1 MMQIVLVEPN
11 KAARPVEIEDNLHA
25 MQALVGG
32 PIQALYPW
40 EDPVALICNDEG
52 KILGLPLNRVLGDY
66 EIIAGTFFICGIQG
80 ENFSGL
86 TEQQIQKY
94 QQMFRSPEKFI
105 NTPGGI
111 LCIRMN
117 PVISP
122 ERKANALRFGLQQ
135 SCR

>member
-1 MMQIVLVEPN
+1 MQIVLVEPN

-122 ERKANALRFGLQQ
+122 ARKAKAKRSPDQE
-135 SCR
+135 R

>member
-117 PVISP
+117 PVIFP
-122 ERKANALRFGLQQ
+122 ERKAKAKRSPDQE
-135 SCR
+135 R

>member
-94 QQMFRSPEKFI
+94 QQMFRSPEKII

-122 ERKANALRFGLQQ
+122 ERKAKAKRSPDQE
-135 SCR
+135 R

>member
-1 MMQIVLVEPN
+1 MQIVLVEPN

-117 PVISP
+117 HVISP
-122 ERKANALRFGLQQ
+122 ERKAKAKRSPDQE
-135 SCR
+135 R

>member
-105 NTPGGI
+105 NTLGGI

-122 ERKANALRFGLQQ
+122 ERKAKAKRSPDQE
-135 SCR
+135 R

>member
-105 NTPGGI
+105 NTPGRI

-122 ERKANALRFGLQQ
+122 ERKAKAKRSPDQE
-135 SCR
+135 R

>member
-11 KAARPVEIEDNLHA
+11 KAARPVKIEDNLHA

-122 ERKANALRFGLQQ
+122 ERKAKAKRSPDQE
-135 SCR
+135 R

>member
-1 MMQIVLVEPN
+1 MQIVLVEPN

-111 LCIRMN
+111 LCIRMS

-122 ERKANALRFGLQQ
+122 ERKAKAKRSPDQE
-135 SCR
+135 R

>member
-32 PIQALYPW
+32 PIQVLYPW

-122 ERKANALRFGLQQ
+122 ERKAKAKRSPDQE
-135 SCR
+135 R

>member
-1 MMQIVLVEPN
+1 MRIVLVEPN
-11 KAARPVEIEDNLHA
+11 KAARPVEIEDNLQD

-40 EDPVALICNDEG
+40 EDPVD
-52 KILGLPLNRVLGDY
+52 
-66 EIIAGTFFICGIQG
+66 IIAGTFFICGIQG

-94 QQMFRSPEKFI
+94 QQMFRSPEKFV
-105 NTPGGI
+105 NTPGGL

-117 PVISP
+117 PVITP
-122 ERKANALRFGLQQ
+122 ERKAKAKRAPDQE
-135 SCR
+135 R

>member
-105 NTPGGI
+105 NTPG
-111 LCIRMN
+111 IRMN

-122 ERKANALRFGLQQ
+122 ERKAKAKRSPDQE
-135 SCR
+135 R

>member
-94 QQMFRSPEKFI
+94 QQMFRSPEKFL
-105 NTPGGI
+105 NTPGGF

-122 ERKANALRFGLQQ
+122 ERKAKAKRSPDQE
-135 SCR
+135 R